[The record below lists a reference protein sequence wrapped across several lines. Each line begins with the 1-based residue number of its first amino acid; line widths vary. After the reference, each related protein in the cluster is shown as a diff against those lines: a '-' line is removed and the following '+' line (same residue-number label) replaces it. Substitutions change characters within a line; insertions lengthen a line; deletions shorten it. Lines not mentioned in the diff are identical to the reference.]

1 MKQISKYHVEDHPL
15 GSGGMGKVLK
25 GYTPDGIPV
34 AIKEIL
40 PEFATDM
47 EYRNRIDS
55 EVRFLRKL
63 QSDNVVKIYDYFP
76 LDNNLYIVMEMVE
89 GQNIEQYVESKGA
102 ISVYNAT
109 RFMMKILQTLQ
120 YIHEQGI
127 IHRDIKP
134 SNIMIR
140 PNGEICL
147 LDFGIA
153 KDMNNT
159 SGTQFGTIL
168 GTDGY
173 MSPEQANGMSIDQRA
188 DIYSTACVFFYML
201 TAHHAY
207 QKFAS
212 DVETQLN
219 IVNTPFPRLCK
230 YVKGIPSSI
239 QGVLDH
245 ATDKNMLKRYQS
257 CREFCSELMK
267 VTGMGTQINP
277 AGNGGS
283 INVSIGRENCDICVF
298 ADNYKVSRHHA
309 DVTLKEF
316 TGGAF
321 YIYTDCSSNGTV
333 IDGQVYTKGM
343 SCNISKDK
351 MPEVYLAGDINCLL
365 DWEEVKLL
373 INEKAKE
380 FEKESTDEVCGKT
393 ITMNNDEIQRFLLEE
408 PTEDSMFRKLLFGI
422 LSFFFPI
429 IGWILFFVY
438 RKKNYSRANICNM
451 WAWIGFIKN
460 IIIYIILYICLLPNT
475 YSI

>member
-1 MKQISKYHVEDHPL
+1 MKQISKYQVEDCPL

-76 LDNNLYIVMEMVE
+76 LDDNLYIVMEMVE
-89 GQNIEQYVESKGA
+89 GQDIEQYVESKGPV
-102 ISVYNAT
+102 SVHDAA
-109 RFMMKILQTLQ
+109 RFMVKILQTLQ

-140 PNGEICL
+140 PNGDICL

-153 KDMNNT
+153 KDMNST

-188 DIYSTACVFFYML
+188 DIYSTACVFFYLL

-219 IVNTPFPRLCK
+219 IVNTPFPRLSK
-230 YVKGIPSSI
+230 YVKGIPSSV

-267 VTGMGTQINP
+267 VTGIGTQINP
-277 AGNGGS
+277 TGNGGAIS
-283 INVSIGRENCDICVF
+283 ISIGRENCDVCVF

-309 DVTLKEF
+309 DLTLKEF

-343 SCNISKDK
+343 SCNIPRGKT
-351 MPEVYLAGDINCLL
+351 PEIYLAGDINCLL
-365 DWEEVKLL
+365 DWEEIKEL
-373 INEKAKE
+373 IDGKAKE
-380 FEKESTDEVCGKT
+380 AEQEDDDEVSGKT
-393 ITMNNDEIQRFLLEE
+393 ITMHNDEVQRLLYEKS
-408 PTEDSMFRKLLFGI
+408 TEDSTLKKNLFGI
-422 LSFFFPI
+422 LSFLFPVA
-429 IGWILFFVY
+429 GWVLFFFY
-438 RKKNYSRANICNM
+438 RKKNPSRSNICNM
-451 WAWIGFIKN
+451 WAWIGFITN
-460 IIIYIILYICLLPNT
+460 AIIYITKFIYVV
-475 YSI
+475 S